1 MRRRL
6 VCAAERSRLHGR
18 RTLVILRHHRDAANY
33 LQESR
38 MKQKSKMPQQKPP
51 QGPPPFLEDVKMH
64 KQKAEAHEVD
74 GMHKNVGQK
83 GHKGAR

>member
-1 MRRRL
+1 
-6 VCAAERSRLHGR
+6 
-18 RTLVILRHHRDAANY
+18 
-33 LQESR
+33 

-51 QGPPPFLEDVKMH
+51 QGPPPFLEDVKMQ

>member
-1 MRRRL
+1 MC
-6 VCAAERSRLHGR
+6 VAVRSCPRGR
-18 RTLVILRHHRDAANY
+18 RTLVFLRHRRDAANH
-33 LQESR
+33 LQEPR
-38 MKQKSKMPQQKPP
+38 MKQKSKMPQPKPF
-51 QGPPPFLEDVKMH
+51 QGPLPVLEDVKIQ